1 MGSRRRM
8 VVKRGDGSPDRGKAI
23 ERRGAKSEPADS
35 LAISDAAQEAAEE
48 AGLRYTTDARPGIR
62 RVRRG
67 KGFSYHRSDGERITD
82 ESTLRWIRSLVIP
95 PAWREVWISTDRR
108 GHLLATGRDDKERK
122 QYLYHPRW
130 REVRDADKF
139 DSLRTF
145 GERLPR
151 LRKRVEVD
159 LTGGVETQTGVM
171 ALVVRLLDETLIRV
185 GNREYAR
192 DNETFGLTTL
202 RPDHVGRDGG
212 DLVFDFRAKGGAEVR
227 VSVPDPELVA
237 AVLACQEL
245 GGQQLFSYLGGDDL
259 PVSVDSDQVNRYL
272 GELTGS
278 DVTAKDFRTW
288 GATAVVAGALAIA
301 DYSLHE
307 DEADKAV
314 LAAIDLA
321 AERLGNTREVCR
333 ASYVHPAIP
342 DAYLAGKL
350 GPVWRGVRSSR
361 WMDRTERLTLR
372 VLDET

>member
-1 MGSRRRM
+1 MGVRRRV
-8 VVKRGDGSPDRGKAI
+8 VVKRGEGSRGQGKASQ
-23 ERRGAKSEPADS
+23 RPAGPVKPQPTAS
-35 LAISDAAQEAAEE
+35 LATSDAAQDAAEE
-48 AGLRYTTDARPGIR
+48 AGLRYTSDARPGIR

-67 KGFSYHRSDGERITD
+67 RGFSYHRPDGERVTD
-82 ESTLRWIRSLVIP
+82 QATLRWINSLMIP
-95 PAWREVWISTDRR
+95 PAWRDVWISTDRR

-139 DSLRTF
+139 DSLRRF

-151 LRKRVEVD
+151 LRKRVEID
-159 LTGGVETQTGVM
+159 LAGGVDTPTGVM

-202 RPDHVGRDGG
+202 RPDHVDRDGG
-212 DLVFDFRAKGGAEVR
+212 DLVFDFRGKGGSEVR
-227 VSVPDPELVA
+227 VSVPDPELVT
-237 AVLACQEL
+237 AVVACQEL

-259 PVSVDSDQVNRYL
+259 PVSVDSDQVNSYL
-272 GELTGS
+272 DELIGN

-288 GATAVVAGALAIA
+288 GATAIVAGALAVA
-301 DYSLHE
+301 TE
-307 DEADKAV
+307 DDVDKAV

-321 AERLGNTREVCR
+321 AERLGNTRDVCR

-342 DAYLAGKL
+342 DAYRSGELAL
-350 GPVWRGVRSSR
+350 AWRGVRRSR

-372 VLDET
+372 VLDGT

>member
-1 MGSRRRM
+1 MGRRQV
-8 VVKRGDGSPDRGKAI
+8 VVKRRAAPPV
-23 ERRGAKSEPADS
+23 PASDA
-35 LAISDAAQEAAEE
+35 LIDAAQEAAEE
-48 AGLRYTTDARPGIR
+48 AGLRYTTDARPGIK

-67 KGFSYHRSDGERITD
+67 KGFSYHRPDGDRIAD
-82 ESTLRWIRSLVIP
+82 EATLRWINSLVIP

-108 GHLLATGRDDKERK
+108 GHLLATGRDDRDRK
-122 QYLYHPRW
+122 QYLYHPLW
-130 REVRDADKF
+130 REVRDANKF
-139 DSLRTF
+139 DSLCGF

-151 LRKRVEVD
+151 LRKRVVLD
-159 LTGGVETQTGVM
+159 LAGGVETQTGVM

-202 RPDHVGRDGG
+202 RPEHVGRDGG
-212 DLVFDFRAKGGAEVR
+212 DLVFDFRGKGGSEVR

-245 GGQQLFSYLGGDDL
+245 GGQQLFSYLGGDDR

-288 GATAVVAGALAIA
+288 GATAVVAGALAVA
-301 DYSLHE
+301 DES
-307 DEADKAV
+307 DADRAV

-321 AERLGNTREVCR
+321 ADRLGNTREVCR
-333 ASYVHPAIP
+333 ASYVHPAVP
-342 DAYLAGKL
+342 DAYRAGRL

-361 WMDRTERLTLR
+361 WMDRTERLALR
-372 VLDET
+372 VLGDS

>member
-1 MGSRRRM
+1 MGGRRRI
-8 VVKRGDGSPDRGKAI
+8 VVKRGEGSRSQGEASQSPAGPVKP
-23 ERRGAKSEPADS
+23 EPTAL
-35 LAISDAAQEAAEE
+35 LAASDAAQEAAEE
-48 AGLRYTTDARPGIR
+48 AGLRYTSDARPGIR

-67 KGFSYHRSDGERITD
+67 RGFSYYRPDGERITD
-82 ESTLRWIRSLVIP
+82 QATLRWINSLVIP
-95 PAWREVWISTDRR
+95 PAWREVWISIDRR

-139 DSLRTF
+139 DSLRRF
-145 GERLPR
+145 GERLPG
-151 LRKRVEVD
+151 LRKRVEID
-159 LTGGVETQTGVM
+159 LAGGVETPTGVM

-202 RPDHVGRDGG
+202 RPDHVDRDGG
-212 DLVFDFRAKGGAEVR
+212 DLVFDFLGKGGSEVR
-227 VSVPDPELVA
+227 VSVPDPDLVA

-245 GGQQLFSYLGGDDL
+245 GGQQLFSYLGGDDI
-259 PVSVDSDQVNRYL
+259 PVHVDSDQVNSYL
-272 GELTGS
+272 GELTGN

-288 GATAVVAGALAIA
+288 GATAVVAGSLAVA
-301 DYSLHE
+301 TEHDV
-307 DEADKAV
+307 DKAV

-342 DAYLAGKL
+342 DAYRSGELAL
-350 GPVWRGVRSSR
+350 AWRGVRRSR

-372 VLDET
+372 VLDGT

>member
-1 MGSRRRM
+1 L
-8 VVKRGDGSPDRGKAI
+8 VVKGQSVEPDPSEALAGTDG
-23 ERRGAKSEPADS
+23 
-35 LAISDAAQEAAEE
+35 AQEAAEE
-48 AGLRYTTDARPGIR
+48 AGLRYTSDARPGIK

-67 KGFSYHRSDGERITD
+67 RGFSYHRPDGERVTD
-82 ESTLRWIRSLVIP
+82 GATLRWINSLVIP
-95 PAWREVWISTDRR
+95 PAWRDVWISTDRR

-139 DSLRTF
+139 DSLGRF

-151 LRKRVEVD
+151 LRKRVEID
-159 LTGGVETQTGVM
+159 LAGGVETQTGVM

-202 RPDHVGRDGG
+202 RPDHVDRDGG
-212 DLVFDFRAKGGAEVR
+212 DLVFDFRGKGGSEVR
-227 VSVPDPELVA
+227 VSVPDPDLVA

-259 PVSVDSDQVNRYL
+259 PVSVDSDQVNSYL

-278 DVTAKDFRTW
+278 GVTAKDFRTW
-288 GATAVVAGALAIA
+288 GATAVVAGALAGV
-301 DYSLHE
+301 SP
-307 DEADKAV
+307 DEGDADKMV

-342 DAYLAGKL
+342 EAYRTGQLA
-350 GPVWRGVRSSR
+350 VAWRGVRSSR
-361 WMDRTERLTLR
+361 WMDRTERVTMR
-372 VLDET
+372 VLEAT

>member
-1 MGSRRRM
+1 MGGRRRVIVKREEGSRSQGEASQSPAGP
-8 VVKRGDGSPDRGKAI
+8 VKPQPTA
-23 ERRGAKSEPADS
+23 S
-35 LAISDAAQEAAEE
+35 LAASDAAQEAAEE
-48 AGLRYTTDARPGIR
+48 AGLRYTSDARPGIR
-62 RVRRG
+62 RVIRG
-67 KGFSYHRSDGERITD
+67 RGFSYHRPDGERVTD
-82 ESTLRWIRSLVIP
+82 QATLRWINSLVIP

-130 REVRDADKF
+130 REMRDADKF
-139 DSLRTF
+139 DSLRRF

-151 LRKRVEVD
+151 LRKRVEID
-159 LTGGVETQTGVM
+159 LAGGVETPTGVM

-202 RPDHVGRDGG
+202 RPDHVDRDGG
-212 DLVFDFRAKGGAEVR
+212 DLVFDFRGKGGSEVR
-227 VSVPDPELVA
+227 VSVPDPELVT

-259 PVSVDSDQVNRYL
+259 PVSVDSDQVNSYL
-272 GELTGS
+272 GELTGN
-278 DVTAKDFRTW
+278 DVTAKEFRTW
-288 GATAVVAGALAIA
+288 GATAVVAGSLAVA
-301 DYSLHE
+301 TE
-307 DEADKAV
+307 DDADKAV

-342 DAYLAGKL
+342 DAYRSGELAL
-350 GPVWRGVRSSR
+350 AWRGVRRSR

-372 VLDET
+372 MLDGT